1 MGFVNRKNIN
11 FAENKLCEMKL
22 TVMMFAAALMLAG
35 CKGGSSAEKVSDY
48 GADPKKAE
56 SIYSYTPTTGVM
68 VDEFRSDDGWKYVCA
83 SALMGVSSEHHRL
96 YSPNGNLRL
105 ILGGASEM
113 GGACGWRIDYAENG
127 NVRAVGNIG
136 CLADEE
142 YSRLSK
148 GGNAALEV
156 MKEKLESGKCQTQ
169 YIIERAKNGRIT
181 RAGGIVVPQGYVAKM
196 YIKEWGPFW
205 ISDIDGGRFGFFV
218 SLAPEGKERENGVS
232 LLYCNDRLI
241 AETAHKNR
249 KPTKIRTY
257 NSFGQPVGVYK
268 SDKENAADTAFYDYD
283 KEIVRNF

>member
-1 MGFVNRKNIN
+1 
-11 FAENKLCEMKL
+11 MKL

-181 RAGGIVVPQGYVAKM
+181 RAGGIVVPQGYVAKV

-249 KPTKIRTY
+249 KSTKIRTY
-257 NSFGQPVGVYK
+257 NLFGQPVGVYK

>member
-1 MGFVNRKNIN
+1 
-11 FAENKLCEMKL
+11 MKL

-96 YSPNGNLRL
+96 YSPNGNLRV
-105 ILGGASEM
+105 IMGGASET
-113 GGACGWRIDYAENG
+113 GGAYGWRIDYAENG

-181 RAGGIVVPQGYVAKM
+181 RAGSIVVPQGYVAKV

-232 LLYCNDRLI
+232 LLYCNGRLI

-283 KEIVRNF
+283 KEIVRNL

>member
-1 MGFVNRKNIN
+1 
-11 FAENKLCEMKL
+11 MKL

-35 CKGGSSAEKVSDY
+35 CKGGSSAKKVSDY

-96 YSPNGNLRL
+96 YSPNGSLRL

-181 RAGGIVVPQGYVAKM
+181 RAGSIVVPQGYVAKV

-218 SLAPEGKERENGVS
+218 KLKPEGTKGGQNVE
-232 LLYCNDRLI
+232 LLYCNDKLI
-241 AETAHKNR
+241 AEAAYENGKTR
-249 KPTKIRTY
+249 KVRTY
-257 NSFGQPVGVYK
+257 NSHGQLAGTYK
-268 SDKENAADTAFYDYD
+268 NCTEAPEDIAFRDYGSL
-283 KEIVRNF
+283 IVKFF

>member
-1 MGFVNRKNIN
+1 MNRTLVCC
-11 FAENKLCEMKL
+11 AAMS
-22 TVMMFAAALMLAG
+22 MFCSLMLAG

-181 RAGGIVVPQGYVAKM
+181 RAGSIVVPQGYVAKV

-232 LLYCNDRLI
+232 LLYCNGRLI

>member
-1 MGFVNRKNIN
+1 
-11 FAENKLCEMKL
+11 MKF
-22 TVMMFAAALMLAG
+22 TVMAFAAVLLLAG
-35 CKGGSSAEKVSDY
+35 CKGGGNGEVVRLWGSDPKNAECIYYYDSVKGVEVSEVR
-48 GADPKKAE
+48 GAD
-56 SIYSYTPTTGVM
+56 GC
-68 VDEFRSDDGWKYVCA
+68 KYVCA

-96 YSPNGNLRL
+96 YSPNGSLRL

-181 RAGGIVVPQGYVAKM
+181 RAGSIVVPQGYVAKV

-218 SLAPEGKERENGVS
+218 KLKPEGTKGGQNVE
-232 LLYCNDRLI
+232 LLYCNDKLI
-241 AETAHKNR
+241 AEAAYENGKTR
-249 KPTKIRTY
+249 KVRTY
-257 NSFGQPVGVYK
+257 NSHGQLAGTYK
-268 SDKENAADTAFYDYD
+268 NCTEAPEDIAFRDYGSL
-283 KEIVRNF
+283 IVKFF

>member
-1 MGFVNRKNIN
+1 
-11 FAENKLCEMKL
+11 MKL

-181 RAGGIVVPQGYVAKM
+181 RAGSIVVPQGYVAKV

-232 LLYCNDRLI
+232 LLYCNGRLI